1 MKKYYD
7 ELDKEEA
14 EKDAKAKIEPTSMVQ
29 DDMEAFIYPAQ
40 FNSDY

>member
-1 MKKYYD
+1 MKEYERQVD
-7 ELDKEEA
+7 EENAKKDKI
-14 EKDAKAKIEPTSMVQ
+14 KPTSMVQ